1 MSCICRVYVVG
12 KLPQSDRH
20 LNKQKKMET
29 GKLIKELRIKKG
41 MTQEELADKTEVSA
55 RTIQRIENGEVDPRA
70 YTLQMIAKAL
80 EVDYNLFVGNGPD
93 EEQEIQQV
101 NANNWLGLL
110 HFSGIIP
117 IIFPTVIIWNLKKDR
132 IRGMSEHYREVISFQ
147 LKVWVG
153 ILVGSWIYWKANQ
166 PIPLILVFLVNAL
179 FSIFNTLKIVS
190 GESYKH
196 ISIFKAGSKNDK
208 SK

>member
-1 MSCICRVYVVG
+1 
-12 KLPQSDRH
+12 
-20 LNKQKKMET
+20 MET
-29 GKLIKELRIKKG
+29 GKLIKELRIQKG

-80 EVDYNLFVGNGPD
+80 EVDYNLLVGNGPD

-117 IIFPTVIIWNLKKDR
+117 LIFPTVLIWNHKKDK
-132 IRGMSEHYREVISFQ
+132 IKGMSEHYRDVISFQ
-147 LKVWVG
+147 LKIWIA
-153 ILVGSWIYWKANQ
+153 ILAGSWIYWKANQ
-166 PIPLILVFLVNAL
+166 PIPLILVFIASVI
-179 FSIFNTLKIVS
+179 FSIFNTLKVVS
-190 GESYKH
+190 GESYKR
-196 ISIFKAGSKNDK
+196 ISDLK
-208 SK
+208 SEIKKR